1 LTPEPHGGEA
11 PAPRADAA
19 PGELSAGRVGR
30 AHGLDGSFYVTR
42 PKERLLT
49 LGARI
54 GLGGSTTTIV
64 RRAGTAQHPIVRVEG
79 IDDRAAAEAMRGA
92 ELTLDSAQAPPL
104 GEGEWWA
111 HELEGLA
118 VTDGDRVLGE
128 VTRLIELPSCEA
140 LEVRPA
146 AGGAPLLVP
155 MVRDAV
161 RRVAVAEGR
170 VEVDL
175 EFLDLP
181 PAPGTPSSGPSGP
194 GRAGG
199 AAARGGRGSGVRADE
214 RRGHGRDGGAA

>member
-1 LTPEPHGGEA
+1 MTPEPHGGEA
-11 PAPRADAA
+11 PAPRANAA

-64 RRAGTAQHPIVRVEG
+64 RRAGTVQHPIVRVEG

-140 LEVRPA
+140 LEVQPA

-155 MVRDAV
+155 MVSDAV

-181 PAPGTPSSGPSGP
+181 APGTPPGGPGGLGSPSG
-194 GRAGG
+194 AG
-199 AAARGGRGSGVRADE
+199 ARGGGGSGA
-214 RRGHGRDGGAA
+214 RGDQRGGPGEEGGEA